1 MTHLMV
7 SEINTATT
15 NRVET
20 HSNRKGMQ
28 LPGKYKMKKF
38 NFFRKKK
45 EKLGKTESK
54 KLNKISV

>member
-1 MTHLMV
+1 MAHLMV
-7 SEINTATT
+7 SEINKATT

-38 NFFRKKK
+38 NFFRKKMR
-45 EKLGKTESK
+45 
-54 KLNKISV
+54 N